1 MIEKLFVAKI
11 VELEPA
17 AVVTVTYPLV
27 VGEVSVP
34 LEGEVIF
41 LILSLEVLVLTLKA
55 EQYLSWSRNIINTL
69 DYGQMK
75 TITNH

>member
-1 MIEKLFVAKI
+1 MYCSVIEKLLVVKI

-17 AVVTVTYPLV
+17 AVFVVTVTYPLV
-27 VGEVSVP
+27 VGEISIP

-41 LILSLEVLVLTLKA
+41 LILLSLEVLVLTLKT

-69 DYGQMK
+69 GYG
-75 TITNH
+75 

>member
-1 MIEKLFVAKI
+1 MYCSVIEKLLVVKI

-17 AVVTVTYPLV
+17 AVVVVTVTYPLV
-27 VGEVSVP
+27 VGEISIP

-41 LILSLEVLVLTLKA
+41 LILLSLEVLVLTLKT

-69 DYGQMK
+69 G
-75 TITNH
+75 

>member
-1 MIEKLFVAKI
+1 MYCSVIEKLLVVKI

-17 AVVTVTYPLV
+17 AVVVVTVTCPLV
-27 VGEVSVP
+27 VGEISIP

-41 LILSLEVLVLTLKA
+41 LILLSLEVLVSTLKT

-69 DYGQMK
+69 GYG
-75 TITNH
+75 

>member
-1 MIEKLFVAKI
+1 MYCSVIEKLLVKI

-17 AVVTVTYPLV
+17 AVVVVTVIYPLV
-27 VGEVSVP
+27 VGEISIP

-41 LILSLEVLVLTLKA
+41 LILLSLEVLVLTLKT

-69 DYGQMK
+69 GYG
-75 TITNH
+75 

>member
-1 MIEKLFVAKI
+1 MYCSVIEKLLVKI

-17 AVVTVTYPLV
+17 AVVVVTVTYPLV
-27 VGEVSVP
+27 VGEISIP

-41 LILSLEVLVLTLKA
+41 LILLSLEVLVLTLKT

-69 DYGQMK
+69 GYG
-75 TITNH
+75 